1 MNKMN
6 DKFILSR
13 KKNKIFFGKAK
24 LNIYHI
30 IIFIICS
37 IIILSNSEIDQNDLD
52 ESKYSYITLK
62 IGEGNNKV
70 YSNSYTNPKII
81 YINENNQ
88 STVKQTYQF
97 TEPENSVILI
107 WEKPIQNCQYMF
119 QLCNEIYEFCDN

>member
-13 KKNKIFFGKAK
+13 KKNKIFFVKAK

-37 IIILSNSEIDQNDLD
+37 IIISSNSSINQNDLD

-62 IGEGNNKV
+62 IGKGTYRV
-70 YSNSYTNPKII
+70 YSNSYNTNPKII
-81 YINENNQ
+81 YINENKQ
-88 STVKQTYQF
+88 PTVKQTYKF
-97 TEPENSVILI
+97 TEPENSV
-107 WEKPIQNCQYMF
+107 Y
-119 QLCNEIYEFCDN
+119 

>member
-1 MNKMN
+1 MN

-13 KKNKIFFGKAK
+13 KKNKIFFVKEK
-24 LNIYHI
+24 INLYHI
-30 IIFIICS
+30 IIFIISS
-37 IIILSNSEIDQNDLD
+37 IIISSNLSINPNDLD

-62 IGEGNNKV
+62 IGKGNNKV

-119 QLCNEIYEFCDN
+119 QLCNEIL